1 MEQKTGEAGAGS
13 QGEAMQV
20 VGKTEHKT
28 CSKASGTAVRV
39 PVTRAGA
46 EPHVTGQHRHP
57 CADCLAQKRA
67 TRDVALTLR
76 CWWNSHE
83 AGRGKVTE
91 VVRP

>member
-46 EPHVTGQHRHP
+46 EPHVTGQQTP
-57 CADCLAQKRA
+57 VC
-67 TRDVALTLR
+67 
-76 CWWNSHE
+76 
-83 AGRGKVTE
+83 
-91 VVRP
+91 